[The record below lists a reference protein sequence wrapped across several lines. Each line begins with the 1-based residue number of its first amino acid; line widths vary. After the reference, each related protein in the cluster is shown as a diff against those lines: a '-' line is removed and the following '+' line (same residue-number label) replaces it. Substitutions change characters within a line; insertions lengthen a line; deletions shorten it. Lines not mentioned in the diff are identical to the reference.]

1 MMADDSDI
9 PPPPDAMNLVHKAC
23 AEGTVGAMRRL
34 RAKMA
39 RLDPAAP
46 AVMRRRPP
54 AAKVNN
60 TDSLHIKH

>member
-54 AAKVNN
+54 AAK
-60 TDSLHIKH
+60 